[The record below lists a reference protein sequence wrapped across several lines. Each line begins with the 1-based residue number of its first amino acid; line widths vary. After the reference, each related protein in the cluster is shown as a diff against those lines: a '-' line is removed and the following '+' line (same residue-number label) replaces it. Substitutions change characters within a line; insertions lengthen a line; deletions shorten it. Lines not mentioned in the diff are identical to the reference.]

1 MNAFPKIFAVGKKYV
16 DSILDGE
23 VEITEKIDG
32 SQFGFGKIDGELV
45 CRSKGKIQT
54 VDNPDDMFKKA
65 VGHIVSV
72 QDKLPDD
79 MFFYAELL
87 NKPKHNNLAYENVP
101 KNNLVLFGAKDM
113 KDNFVPIHNVLKAY
127 AKILDIDVVPLIFKG
142 EITMGEL
149 EGLLDIKSFLGGVK
163 IEGFVIKNYN
173 KPFMLGDV
181 AMPLMSG
188 KWVSEEYK
196 EVAKGWHKENT
207 SQGKYQE
214 FIMSYRTDA
223 RWEKA
228 VQHLRDNG
236 ELTEQPKDIGSLIKE
251 VHRDITDEDME
262 TIKDFL
268 WNEFGKDLLRRSTAG
283 LPEWYKDK
291 LDEANSP
298 ATAK

>member
-1 MNAFPKIFAVGKKYV
+1 MNAFPKIFAIGKKYV
-16 DSILDGE
+16 DDILDGE

-54 VDNPDDMFKKA
+54 IDNPDDMFKKA
-65 VGHIVSV
+65 VEHIVSI
-72 QDKLPDD
+72 QDVLQDGV
-79 MFFYAELL
+79 FFYAELL

-101 KNNLVLFGAKDM
+101 KNNLILFGAKDM
-113 KDNFVPIHNVLKAY
+113 KDNFVPIHNVLRAY

-149 EGLLDIKSFLGGVK
+149 EKLLDTKSFLGGVK

-196 EVAKGWHKENT
+196 EVAKG
-207 SQGKYQE
+207 
-214 FIMSYRTDA
+214 
-223 RWEKA
+223 
-228 VQHLRDNG
+228 
-236 ELTEQPKDIGSLIKE
+236 
-251 VHRDITDEDME
+251 
-262 TIKDFL
+262 
-268 WNEFGKDLLRRSTAG
+268 
-283 LPEWYKDK
+283 
-291 LDEANSP
+291 
-298 ATAK
+298 